1 METVYIYLK
10 HIYTKTYTPI
20 TVGTALLDL
29 SEQTFVQL
37 PVTVDDLMK
46 GKIFQHYLVCV
57 FIKSSINDKRKLMYM
72 YMYKNGK

>member
-46 GKIFQHYLVCV
+46 GWPWQMFKIKWWTNNIISNY
-57 FIKSSINDKRKLMYM
+57 N
-72 YMYKNGK
+72 